1 MTRAASMLSVEHV
14 ADRAAGY
21 GIPAFSVDGNDVLAV
36 YETVSAALDHCR
48 SGAGPA
54 LVEAWSYRMHGHGAH
69 DAQRYVPEAELED
82 WRERDPLARWQA
94 RARAE
99 AGWTDADQA
108 DLERTVS
115 AEIGEAVERALAAPY
130 PDPAGLAPSVFAT

>member
-1 MTRAASMLSVEHV
+1 VE
-14 ADRAAGY
+14 
-21 GIPAFSVDGNDVLAV
+21 
-36 YETVSAALDHCR
+36 SALEHAR

-69 DAQRYVPEAELED
+69 DAQRYVPSVELDD

-94 RARAE
+94 RAREE

-108 DLERTVS
+108 DLERS
-115 AEIGEAVERALAAPY
+115 IGEEIAEAVERALAAPY
-130 PDPAGLAPSVFAT
+130 PDPAGLATSVFAR